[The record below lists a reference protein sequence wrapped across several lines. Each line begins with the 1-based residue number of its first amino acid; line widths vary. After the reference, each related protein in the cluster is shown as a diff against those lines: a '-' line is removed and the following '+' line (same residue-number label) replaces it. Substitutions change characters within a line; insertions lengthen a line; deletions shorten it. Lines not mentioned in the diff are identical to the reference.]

1 MYIPEV
7 GVLRSVGDVRDEI
20 VGGEHIKR
28 IDDDGETVLAEPIV
42 TPVNVTGTLVGH
54 PTGTIYFEPVLPVAG
69 VYTASGIE
77 VTDTDFPI
85 DYIEKIAKIDFM
97 TGVETEVDVSQ
108 AVIAGDGLS
117 FTHAELADG
126 DIVFFTYYHAVE
138 GTQPEIDVE
147 YYDSRY
153 TVKDSETG
161 QFYRWKVSVANGVP
175 SLEIEVV

>member
-1 MYIPEV
+1 
-7 GVLRSVGDVRDEI
+7 
-20 VGGEHIKR
+20 
-28 IDDDGETVLAEPIV
+28 
-42 TPVNVTGTLVGH
+42 VNVTGTLIGH
-54 PTGTIYFEPVLPVAG
+54 PNGMVYAEPVLPVAG

-85 DYIEKIAKIDFM
+85 DTLERIAKIDFM

-108 AVIAGDGLS
+108 AIIADDGLS

-138 GTQPEIDVE
+138 GTQPEITAE

-153 TVKDSETG
+153 TVEDSAVSGT
-161 QFYRWKVSVANGVP
+161 FYAWKVTVTNGTPTLSV
-175 SLEIEVV
+175 EVV